1 MVERLNGKKL
11 IGIKQSTKAIKNGEG
26 KVLYVA
32 NDADSKVL
40 RPLVE
45 IAEEKN
51 LEIRNIQTMKEL
63 GRMCG
68 IEVGCAATLIL

>member
-1 MVERLNGKKL
+1 MIERLNGKKL

-26 KVLYVA
+26 KILYVA
-32 NDADSKVL
+32 NDADFKIL
-40 RPLVE
+40 NPLIE
-45 IAEEKN
+45 LAKEKN
-51 LEIRNIQTMKEL
+51 LEVKNIQTMKEL